1 MTNPLSSNLARRPL
15 LTAVVYTGTCLLPLA
30 LVSAQILQL
39 EEDIGFRV
47 GQLGLATAAY
57 FGAAALGAN
66 PAGRVVARL
75 GPGRSLR
82 IGALLT
88 LAACVIAGTAV
99 IWWLIPLA
107 TAVGGMGNGL
117 TQVASNLAI
126 FDGVARERQGVGFG
140 AKQAAVPLASVLAGI
155 SLPVIGLVFGW
166 RWAFVLAGLIAL
178 ILAVSAPHLDMARA
192 AARNEGPIGRP
203 PKSLIFLAIGG
214 IAGAMGGNGLSL
226 FVVPS
231 AVDIGI
237 GEAAAGAVLAG
248 CSLLVVLVRLGA
260 GWLVD
265 RNESIG
271 FTEMAWMTA
280 AGAFGAFVL
289 FISSYARPL
298 SGGNADR
305 PARGMGLAGHHLLH
319 GRPQLPPPARPS
331 LGSGA
336 LGKPD
341 RHSHRPSGR
350 GMAGRAWQLPGC
362 LAVRHRD
369 VCHRVPGLR
378 GQPPVAQPRR
388 AQLVI
393 TLSRLGWLSSTA
405 NGNSTT

>member
-1 MTNPLSSNLARRPL
+1 MTNALSSNLARRPL
-15 LTAVVYTGTCLLPLA
+15 LTAVIYTGTCLLPLA

-39 EEDIGFRV
+39 EEEIGFRV

-57 FGAAALGAN
+57 FGAAALGAH

-99 IWWLIPLA
+99 IWWVIPLA

-166 RWAFVLAGLIAL
+166 RWSFVLAGLIAL
-178 ILAVSAPHLDMARA
+178 TLAVSAPHLDMARA

-203 PKSLIFLAIGG
+203 PRSLVFLAIGG

-237 GEAAAGAVLAG
+237 DEAAAGAVLAG

-280 AGAFGAFVL
+280 AGAIGAFVL
-289 FISSYARPL
+289 FISSTPGPYLVAMPIALLGAWGWPGIIFFTVVHSYPHLPARASGVVL
-298 SGGNADR
+298 SGNLTGTVIG
-305 PARGMGLAGHHLLH
+305 PLVVGWLAGR
-319 GRPQLPPPARPS
+319 GNYP
-331 LGSGA
+331 GA
-336 LGKPD
+336 WLFVTV
-341 RHSHRPSGR
+341 
-350 GMAGRAWQLPGC
+350 MCLIAC
-362 LAVRHRD
+362 LAFVASRR
-369 VCHRVPGLR
+369 LR
-378 GQPPVAQPRR
+378 SR
-388 AQLVI
+388 AE
-393 TLSRLGWLSSTA
+393 LSL
-405 NGNSTT
+405 